1 MVFFE
6 KSQPAPACLAIEKSK
21 KSDTYN
27 CGDVL
32 TRLKEDFK
40 NKCYICEYK
49 EPISINI
56 EHFRPHKKD
65 KNLMFDWDNLF
76 LACAHCNNIKLD
88 KYENMLDCTNISHQ
102 IETKFK
108 YSLSLFP
115 FEDVVI
121 EALDNAPETITT
133 KNLLLAVYN
142 GTTQMKILEA
152 NNLKN
157 KLIDELAVFSRCVI
171 NYFKDVYDDDDHQ
184 HFFREIKAHLSRK
197 SSFTAFKRSIIL
209 NNPKLKQ
216 EFEQYFD

>member
-1 MVFFE
+1 
-6 KSQPAPACLAIEKSK
+6 
-21 KSDTYN
+21 
-27 CGDVL
+27 
-32 TRLKEDFK
+32 
-40 NKCYICEYK
+40 
-49 EPISINI
+49 
-56 EHFRPHKKD
+56 
-65 KNLMFDWDNLF
+65 MFDWDNLF

-88 KYENMLDCTNISHQ
+88 KHENILDCTNISHQ

-157 KLIDELAVFSRCVI
+157 KLIDELGVFSRLVI

-209 NNPKLKQ
+209 NNIKLKE
-216 EFEQYFD
+216 EFEKYFD